1 MAKQS
6 FKLIGEQ
13 DVPQEGAQTAPT
25 DQTAQATAILMLA
38 LRALGQRFVMA
49 LAALETLLMVVSVF
63 WLAMSIKDPDTHQ
76 LIGIGMYALFILTVA
91 YLKGR

>member
-1 MAKQS
+1 MAKA

-13 DVPQEGAQTAPT
+13 DVAQDAPVVQPV
-25 DQTAQATAILMLA
+25 DQTAQATQILMLA

-49 LAALETLLMVVSVF
+49 LAAMETLLIVASVF
-63 WLAMSIKDPDTHQ
+63 WLFMSIKDPDTRQ
-76 LIGIGMYALFILTVA
+76 IVGMGMYALFILIVA